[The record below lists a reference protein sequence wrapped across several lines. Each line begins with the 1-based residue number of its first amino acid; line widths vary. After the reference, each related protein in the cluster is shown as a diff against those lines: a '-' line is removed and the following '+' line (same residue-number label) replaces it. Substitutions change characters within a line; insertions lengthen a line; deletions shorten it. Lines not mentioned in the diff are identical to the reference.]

1 MIRQQKAAM
10 KPEGDPSGGPLVHN
24 IEASSG
30 RAVRKKPTAEADG
43 GPVQRSLQD
52 FWQTGRASGSG
63 AHQVTAEAV
72 RSPSPDGLS
81 DINDEGQD
89 LEPDVPDAGP
99 YHIYTG
105 HLTPVGNS
113 RQMEFERILNIESLG
128 FLTRRWLVSR
138 KRNQTLS
145 DFTNAWRKN
154 MLVAITDNAAEAAA
168 DDHLND
174 WV

>member
-1 MIRQQKAAM
+1 
-10 KPEGDPSGGPLVHN
+10 
-24 IEASSG
+24 
-30 RAVRKKPTAEADG
+30 
-43 GPVQRSLQD
+43 
-52 FWQTGRASGSG
+52 
-63 AHQVTAEAV
+63 
-72 RSPSPDGLS
+72 
-81 DINDEGQD
+81 
-89 LEPDVPDAGP
+89 
-99 YHIYTG
+99 
-105 HLTPVGNS
+105 
-113 RQMEFERILNIESLG
+113 MEFERILNIESLG

>member
-1 MIRQQKAAM
+1 M
-10 KPEGDPSGGPLVHN
+10 
-24 IEASSG
+24 
-30 RAVRKKPTAEADG
+30 RKKPTAEADG

-63 AHQVTAEAV
+63 AHQVTAEAA
-72 RSPSPDGLS
+72 RSLTPDEAEAEAEAEDRVS

-99 YHIYTG
+99 YHVYTG
-105 HLTPVGNS
+105 HFTPVGTS
-113 RQMEFERILNIESLG
+113 RQLEFERVLNIESLG

-138 KRNQTLS
+138 KKNQTLS

-154 MLVAITDNAAEAAA
+154 MLAAINDNAAEAAA
-168 DDHLND
+168 DNHLND